1 MKQDVTYSRTAA
13 ELEAKYMFEKRF
25 AEIMGVASGARVT
38 AQQAA
43 EKAARTEAELS
54 FRLAVTV
61 DEEGNEKIISRL
73 TATVDEMQI
82 SGNKLVVESDNFI
95 LWADGSITATSGM
108 LSYLQVNECEISECK
123 IKECTIDDC
132 VINDTCK
139 IKGTLTASTI
149 HSALAPDGSVV
160 GSITAEIVP
169 FLNGAYYA
177 AYNIVGQD
185 ALISISRK
193 HVALTAG
200 NTIGLYVSAE
210 DGEEGVRVF
219 GGLSVDGVELTQK
232 ISELS
237 QEISSLR
244 LRVTTLEQQSGSGTP
259 SLTATCPDCKVETE
273 WIYNRSDDTFDYYRC
288 RECGCELAYE
298 AVLRQQGVTYES

>member
-1 MKQDVTYSRTAA
+1 MSKQDIARARTPAD
-13 ELEAKYMFEKRF
+13 LENRYRFGRAF
-25 AEIMGVASGARVT
+25 AEVMGICDDARRTVEAT
-38 AQQAA
+38 AKEI
-43 EKAARTEAELS
+43 EKLEYELS
-54 FRLAVTV
+54 FRLAY
-61 DEEGNEKIISRL
+61 DENDKIVSMLNASADIINIKGNRL
-73 TATVDEMQI
+73 SI
-82 SGNKLVVESDNFI
+82 ESTNFS
-95 LWADGSITATSGM
+95 LAEDGTITALSGM
-108 LSYLQVNECEISECK
+108 LGGLDVSQCSISDCTVGK
-123 IKECTIDDC
+123 CTIDDC
-132 VINDTCK
+132 IINDTCE